1 MSSLEDILELLTEL
15 PADQR
20 VEVEALA
27 MDVTGDKIW
36 VPNPGPQTEAYFS
49 EADEVLYGGQAGGG
63 KTDLLLGLALT
74 QHRRSLVLRR
84 TNREVNGLVE
94 RMTGIIGDREGYN
107 SQTGMWRRPDR
118 TIELGG
124 CQLEDDKQ
132 KYKGNP
138 HDGIFWDELS
148 DFTESQYVF
157 VNTWNRSTTPG
168 QRCRVVAASNPP
180 TRPEGLWVLRR
191 WAAWLDPGHPNPA
204 KPGELRWYT
213 VDGNGAE
220 VEVNGRGPHFIG
232 GRELYARS
240 RTFIP
245 ATLQDNPDLKN
256 TGYQASLDSLP
267 EELRAAYRDGNFTTT
282 MKDDAYQVIPT
293 QWVKEAQQRWT
304 VQPPV
309 GVPMCAI
316 GCDVAIAHD
325 NFVLAPR
332 HDLWFDRLLVVPGK
346 DIKDAKHMA
355 GKILAI
361 RRDNATVIVDLGG
374 GWGADCYAQL
384 MVNGIESVGYMGV
397 KPTKRKTSD
406 GKFTFS
412 NIRSEAYWRMREAL
426 DPSQPGGSRVCL
438 PNDQILTA
446 DLCAPTYEVKGQSG
460 GMVLSI
466 ESKESIVKRLAR
478 SPDRGDA
485 VVMSNYAGLKQ
496 ENVLNGWAGATEG
509 RPGIKNPTVNRG
521 RRYN

>member
-1 MSSLEDILELLTEL
+1 MDSLEQILDLLKELSPEDR
-15 PADQR
+15 A
-20 VEVEALA
+20 EVEQLALSS
-27 MDVTGDKIW
+27 TEDKIW

-49 EADEVLYGGQAGGG
+49 LADEVFYGGQAGGG
-63 KTDLLLGLALT
+63 KTDLLLGLGLT
-74 QHRRSLVLRR
+74 NHKRSLVLRR
-84 TNREVNGLVE
+84 TNKEVNGLVE
-94 RMTGIIGDREGYN
+94 RMTGIVGNRDGYN

-118 TIELGG
+118 VIEFGG

-138 HDGIFWDELS
+138 RDFIGWDELS

-157 VNTWNRSTTPG
+157 VNTWNRSAIPG
-168 QRCRVVAASNPP
+168 QRCRIVAASNPP

-191 WAAWLDPGHPNPA
+191 WAAWLDPSHPNPA

-213 VDGNGAE
+213 TNENGEE
-220 VEVNGRGPHFIG
+220 VEVNGPGPHYIG

-256 TGYQASLDSLP
+256 SGYQASLDSLP

-304 VQPPV
+304 AQPPV

-332 HDLWFDRLLVVPGK
+332 HDAWFDKLLVVPGRE
-346 DIKDAKHMA
+346 IKDPKHMA
-355 GKILAI
+355 GKIIAI
-361 RRDNATVIVDLGG
+361 RRNNATVVIDAGG
-374 GWGADCYAQL
+374 GYGADASNQL
-384 MVNGIESVGYMGV
+384 VINGVDVFNYMGV
-397 KPTKRKTSD
+397 KPSKRKTKD
-406 GKFTFS
+406 GKFTFA
-412 NIRSEAYWRMREAL
+412 NVRSEAYWKMREAL
-426 DPSQPGGSRVCL
+426 DPSQPGGSRIAL
-438 PNDQILTA
+438 PVDSILTA
-446 DLCAPTYEVKGQSG
+446 DLCAPSYQVKGRDG

-466 ESKESIVKRLAR
+466 ESKEDIIKRLAR

-485 VVMSNYAGLKQ
+485 VVMSWYNGRKQ
-496 ENVLNGWAGATEG
+496 ENIQGGWTGAQDG
-509 RPGIKNPTVNRG
+509 SLRNVSVNRG
-521 RRYN
+521 KRYDR